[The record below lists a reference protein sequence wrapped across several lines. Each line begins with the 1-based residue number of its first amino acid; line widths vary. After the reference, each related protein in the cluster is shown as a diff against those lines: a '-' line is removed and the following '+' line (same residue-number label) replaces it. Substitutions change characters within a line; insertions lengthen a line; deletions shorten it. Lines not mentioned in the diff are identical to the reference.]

1 MLPAIILEA
10 ASLLILEKEV
20 EKNAKLI
27 YKLYSLKNTINSIKE
42 FLEEEKDL
50 YDYNEE
56 TDKIF

>member
-10 ASLLILEKEV
+10 ASLLILKKEV

-27 YKLYSLKNTINSIKE
+27 YKLYNLKNTINWIKE

-56 TDKIF
+56 TDKLF